1 MTKIHKHFSF
11 CCIQK
16 SSQSDFLIPFVS
28 AVAGDAQQT
37 AQPTASRLPLTHAA
51 VTVIQTQF
59 LLLPTAEN
67 STRLLVYVPHIS
79 NHFSSS
85 HLCRSLAVSAGSR
98 EPRRQKPAAPVGVE
112 TICLQ
117 QDEPRRSDSEPLS
130 AACPGSLGEKHPTV
144 LFNSLVYVVQ
154 QFQ

>member
-28 AVAGDAQQT
+28 AVAGDTQQT
-37 AQPTASRLPLTHAA
+37 VQRATSRLPLTHAA
-51 VTVIQTQF
+51 VTIIQTQF
-59 LLLPTAEN
+59 LLLLPAAEN

-79 NHFSSS
+79 NSFR
-85 HLCRSLAVSAGSR
+85 HLTFCRSLAVSAGSR
-98 EPRRQKPAAPVGVE
+98 EPRQQKPVAPVGVE

-117 QDEPRRSDSEPLS
+117 QDEPQSSDSEPLS
-130 AACPGSLGEKHPTV
+130 AACRISL
-144 LFNSLVYVVQ
+144 
-154 QFQ
+154 